1 MQSISCK
8 HKLFLCYFFTQC
20 AIKLTTVIWGITR
33 LSSSCWEIVDMRQKN
48 MTRVIIISFLKMTF
62 YFWLLKLLA
71 YSVVSLIVIFRK
83 TNSEYENPFSFRANL
98 VFTMNWNVCE
108 YAIFST
114 ECNML
119 VEMLG
124 TYFVLDL

>member
-1 MQSISCK
+1 MK
-8 HKLFLCYFFTQC
+8 
-20 AIKLTTVIWGITR
+20 
-33 LSSSCWEIVDMRQKN
+33 
-48 MTRVIIISFLKMTF
+48 F

-98 VFTMNWNVCE
+98 VFTIMNLNVCE

-114 ECNML
+114 ECNVL